1 MALPHRISKEKP
13 NKVQSE
19 NLSEQL
25 HEDAAAGEWL
35 TLIEA
40 SLYEALSQRLAELN
54 NSGDPCWSAIYSLL
68 RRLHQ
73 HVSGAVSL
81 FYSGHWESLEVLT
94 RAAIEASATII
105 LIAKDNREVR
115 LSQFLTH
122 HFSTMKKRVLNADPS
137 VLEYAN
143 KTFNQRVE
151 ITKEAFGSVGIGLNS
166 IGWPKTTKDRFSAAG
181 MTLEYAHTYSF
192 LSSNVHGDA
201 EYIVDDIVAAC
212 AYELEPSAR
221 VIAASEKLYWAR
233 YWVYTSLRYYALAV
247 IEYGNAYDLHPVADK
262 AKHVESAIIQKMES
276 NVNTFRESRNTF
288 EQKVTRGKGFG

>member
-1 MALPHRISKEKP
+1 
-13 NKVQSE
+13 
-19 NLSEQL
+19 
-25 HEDAAAGEWL
+25 
-35 TLIEA
+35 
-40 SLYEALSQRLAELN
+40 
-54 NSGDPCWSAIYSLL
+54 
-68 RRLHQ
+68 
-73 HVSGAVSL
+73 
-81 FYSGHWESLEVLT
+81 
-94 RAAIEASATII
+94 
-105 LIAKDNREVR
+105 
-115 LSQFLTH
+115 
-122 HFSTMKKRVLNADPS
+122 
-137 VLEYAN
+137 
-143 KTFNQRVE
+143 
-151 ITKEAFGSVGIGLNS
+151 
-166 IGWPKTTKDRFSAAG
+166 

-262 AKHVESAIIQKMES
+262 AKHVESAIIQQMES